1 MPWIPRYGQPFGAAP
16 PLAFHGRRLSRENCP
31 HKALQSSP
39 VSHRAGHDCSG
50 VLIGVNSS
58 PCLVAWLVW
67 DCLYPFANS
76 AAILSTSISNVQTHV
91 QYMLMHS
98 ITSTGQGRE
107 AERRGQTKSFKHGGG
122 RLYPTR
128 VKSSSAVFL
137 PRCSVARPPPPIF
150 LVQYST
156 RGYGRFLF
164 LAVSLSVVIPVPVVS
179 SCVVSPR

>member
-128 VKSSSAVFL
+128 VKSSSAVFYRGARL
-137 PRCSVARPPPPIF
+137 HDPLLLFCATTHASRGRDHGRDHGRGRWPWPRS
-150 LVQYST
+150 
-156 RGYGRFLF
+156 
-164 LAVSLSVVIPVPVVS
+164 
-179 SCVVSPR
+179 

>member
-50 VLIGVNSS
+50 VLIRVNSS

-91 QYMLMHS
+91 QYRC
-98 ITSTGQGRE
+98 TVQYCTVPGEYST
-107 AERRGQTKSFKHGGG
+107 
-122 RLYPTR
+122 
-128 VKSSSAVFL
+128 V
-137 PRCSVARPPPPIF
+137 
-150 LVQYST
+150 VQYST
-156 RGYGRFLF
+156 LPQYSKVYR
-164 LAVSLSVVIPVPVVS
+164 VPSHPIFYNLDYFNLNYSTVY
-179 SCVVSPR
+179 